1 MVEKE
6 AGPQD
11 VGPVGLVGSQ
21 DFILREIGSQESRG
35 AACSDTHLYTP
46 FWLLER
52 NGSRRST
59 NKGRRKVADSLL
71 METWVV
77 SFLSPL
83 PNNFAQNFLSLYR
96 NS

>member
-1 MVEKE
+1 MVERE

-52 NGSRRST
+52 NESQRST
-59 NKGRRKVADSLL
+59 NKGRRKVTDSLL

-77 SFLSPL
+77 SFLSLL